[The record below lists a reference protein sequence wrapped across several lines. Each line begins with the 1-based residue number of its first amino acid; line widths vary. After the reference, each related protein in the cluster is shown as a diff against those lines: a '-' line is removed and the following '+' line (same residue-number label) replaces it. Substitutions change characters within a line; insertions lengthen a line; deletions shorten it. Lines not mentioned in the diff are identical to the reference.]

1 MEDRLSMTEQE
12 ILQQMNDL
20 QAKLDEI
27 RAGIVAFPVDTSMSE
42 IEKEKQHQEDL
53 QRLRGLRL
61 IDDDFMNACFD
72 GYTDGAELLLRII
85 LNKPDLRVKSV
96 KTQRRMKNLIGRDV
110 CLDID
115 ADDDAGKEYNIEVQ
129 RADKGADRKRAR
141 YHSSIL
147 DAHLLHPGDDFSNL
161 PETFVIFITEN
172 DVIGKGKPIYSIER
186 RIDDTDELFDDG
198 EHIIYV
204 NGADKDASTELG
216 KLMHD
221 FFCTDPDD
229 MNYKKL
235 ADKVRY
241 FKEDEK
247 GVAAMCKVM
256 EDMRNEESKKTKVI
270 DIESVMESF
279 GVTVEKAMEA
289 LKIPVA
295 QREMYAGLVGKK
307 TQ

>member
-1 MEDRLSMTEQE
+1 MTEQE

-256 EDMRNEESKKTKVI
+256 GDMRNEE
-270 DIESVMESF
+270 
-279 GVTVEKAMEA
+279 
-289 LKIPVA
+289 
-295 QREMYAGLVGKK
+295 
-307 TQ
+307 

>member
-1 MEDRLSMTEQE
+1 MTEQE

-204 NGADKDASTELG
+204 NGADKDESTELG

>member
-1 MEDRLSMTEQE
+1 MTEQE
-12 ILQQMNDL
+12 ILQQMDDL

-27 RAGIVAFPVDTSMSE
+27 RAGIVAFPVDTCMSE

-85 LNKPDLRVKSV
+85 LNKPNLRVKSV
-96 KTQRRMKNLIGRDV
+96 KTQRRMKNLIGRDI

-147 DAHLLHPGDDFSNL
+147 DAHLLQPGDDFSNL

-172 DVIGKGKPIYSIER
+172 DVIGMGKPIYSIER

-229 MNYKKL
+229 MHYREL

-256 EDMRNEESKKTKVI
+256 EDMRNEEAKKTKMD
-270 DIESVMESF
+270 DIKNVMESF
-279 GVTVEKAMEA
+279 GVTIEKAMEA
-289 LKIPVA
+289 LKIPVT
-295 QREMYAGLVGKK
+295 QWDMYMGLVGKK
-307 TQ
+307 TL

>member
-1 MEDRLSMTEQE
+1 MTE
-12 ILQQMNDL
+12 
-20 QAKLDEI
+20 A
-27 RAGIVAFPVDTSMSE
+27 
-42 IEKEKQHQEDL
+42 EKEKQHQEDL

-96 KTQRRMKNLIGRDV
+96 KTQRRMKNLIGRDI

-129 RADKGADRKRAR
+129 RAEKGADRKRAR

-172 DVIGKGKPIYSIER
+172 DVIGKGKPIYRIDR
-186 RIDDTDELFDDG
+186 RIDDTDELFGDG

-204 NGADKDASTELG
+204 NGAAKDASTELG

-229 MNYKKL
+229 MHYKEL

-256 EDMRNEESKKTKVI
+256 EDMRKESKWEQIVA
-270 DIESVMESF
+270 SVLRWLAMGLSYEQIAK
-279 GVTVEKAMEA
+279 GEGITLEQVHEIAGMKKA
-289 LKIPVA
+289 
-295 QREMYAGLVGKK
+295 
-307 TQ
+307 